1 MKDGTYL
8 FLRAMAM
15 VEKLGYTVRSYQ
27 DIIQNQHDMDL
38 FCKASEYGFVFFDS
52 KKIYINMEQPDQEII
67 KTLYHEIAHILQ
79 HNLDEGMADEWAD
92 LMIKKAQRERMAAM
106 ER

>member
-1 MKDGTYL
+1 MKDNTYL
-8 FLRAMAM
+8 FLRGMATI
-15 VEKLGYTVRSYQ
+15 EKLGYTVRSYQ
-27 DIIQNQHDMDL
+27 EISESQHDIDL

-52 KKIYINMEQPDQEII
+52 RKIYINMEQPEQEII

-79 HNLDEGMADEWAD
+79 HNLDEGMADQWAD
-92 LMIKKAQRERMAAM
+92 LMIDRVQRERMATT